1 MMSFNE
7 KTLGEINFW
16 GHDNKEVR
24 SARRTLTWTVMRIAG
39 HLEGWHVL
47 NVVGVVERVVA
58 PGILPAVALVA
69 VNLRSS

>member
-16 GHDNKEVR
+16 GHHKKEER
-24 SARRTLTWTVMRIAG
+24 SAGRTVMRIAG

-69 VNLRSS
+69 VNFGPS

>member
-1 MMSFNE
+1 
-7 KTLGEINFW
+7 
-16 GHDNKEVR
+16 
-24 SARRTLTWTVMRIAG
+24 MRIAG